1 MTLVVV
7 GGFIAMDCVTGVL
20 KAFKNKSFSSSIMR
34 EGLFHKLG
42 SILAIVLGLLA
53 DYAQSIIDLGFSVP
67 IAIPICVYI
76 VTMEIGSIIEN
87 ISAINPQIISE
98 KLSQFFQK
106 INKGGEN

>member
-20 KAFKNKSFSSSIMR
+20 KAFKNKTFSSSIMR

-53 DYAQSIIDLGFSVP
+53 DYAQTIIDLGFSVP
-67 IAIPICVYI
+67 IAIPICIYI

>member
-1 MTLVVV
+1 MAVAVV
-7 GGFIAMDCVTGVL
+7 GGFIAMDCITGIV
-20 KAFKNKSFSSSIMR
+20 KAVKNKNFSSSTMR

-87 ISAINPQIISE
+87 ISAINPQIIPE
-98 KLSQFFQK
+98 KLSKFFSK

>member
-1 MTLVVV
+1 MTVAVV
-7 GGFIAMDCVTGVL
+7 GGFITMDCITGIV
-20 KAFKNKSFSSSIMR
+20 KAVKNKSFSSTTMR

-53 DYAQSIIDLGFSVP
+53 DYAQSIIDLGFTLP
-67 IAIPICVYI
+67 ITIPLCVYI

-87 ISAINPQIISE
+87 ISAINPSI
-98 KLSQFFQK
+98 LPNRLMQFFSK